1 MEARELGAVLAYLQR
16 EVPSLVALPPNEL
29 RSLVLQ
35 VSPTRRAP
43 TTVAHELDVASN
55 EPAFSLSLSF
65 TLARIIHSLFETYDS
80 FINHDVQLRV
90 PLFKITADD
99 ANYSV

>member
-35 VSPTRRAP
+35 VVNSNLFVGIFF
-43 TTVAHELDVASN
+43 TVSRLKLYV
-55 EPAFSLSLSF
+55 FFFKL
-65 TLARIIHSLFETYDS
+65 RI
-80 FINHDVQLRV
+80 
-90 PLFKITADD
+90 
-99 ANYSV
+99 

>member
-35 VSPTRRAP
+35 VRER
-43 TTVAHELDVASN
+43 DY
-55 EPAFSLSLSF
+55 
-65 TLARIIHSLFETYDS
+65 ET
-80 FINHDVQLRV
+80 F
-90 PLFKITADD
+90 
-99 ANYSV
+99 

>member
-35 VSPTRRAP
+35 V
-43 TTVAHELDVASN
+43 VNSN
-55 EPAFSLSLSF
+55 LFVGIVFS
-65 TLARIIHSLFETYDS
+65 
-80 FINHDVQLRV
+80 
-90 PLFKITADD
+90 
-99 ANYSV
+99 